1 MNVLFMTMER
11 IIFFSLWIFSRK
23 MTIGEIS
30 LLGFSGTH
38 LNVNTN
44 EGVLK
49 MLKTHKG
56 VEEEKEFPY
65 EVCKGCVAPD
75 CVHQHSEESS
85 QN

>member
-56 VEEEKEFPY
+56 VEKEKEFPY

>member
-23 MTIGEIS
+23 ITIGEIS

-56 VEEEKEFPY
+56 VEKEKEFPY

>member
-23 MTIGEIS
+23 TTIGEIS

-56 VEEEKEFPY
+56 VEKEKEFPY